1 METTHRPPKEKQEPT
16 VNSFHSPVAP
26 HSPHIISV
34 PLETPTG
41 NSRER
46 IKSPVNSFQFPSSSA
61 THIMPL
67 VVTSSVQKYMM
78 VMAQRTSQS
87 NVNSMLKLD
96 EWVPSSGPLSAA
108 ESSGARTK
116 RRLSFRMLMRA
127 FRVLLGSLAVG
138 AG

>member
-1 METTHRPPKEKQEPT
+1 MAKIFIHH
-16 VNSFHSPVAP
+16 NSLAFT
-26 HSPHIISV
+26 
-34 PLETPTG
+34 L
-41 NSRER
+41 
-46 IKSPVNSFQFPSSSA
+46 SA
-61 THIMPL
+61 YCFTHIMPL

-87 NVNSMLKLD
+87 NVNSMLNLE
-96 EWVPSSGPLSAA
+96 EWVPSSGPLRVA

-116 RRLSFRMLMRA
+116 RKLSFLILMRA